1 MATVSELL
9 DELFGLNTSDK
20 NKTTSTL
27 DEILNANSVL
37 KMNEN
42 SDLIADE
49 VLILARTKMNNQHV
63 CVGGYSL
70 QQKRYVRLLT
80 FNEHYLNETEPYQ
93 VGEVYEITYQGRQN
107 IVLPHSEDVCVL
119 DSHLRSRLARQ
130 QLLGLISEIC
140 VHDDIHIRDL
150 FDGKLCWEH
159 GSGFLMQTGQITQ
172 YSVMIARLNH
182 DLFLYDSHGSVK
194 FRYIDNGSIF
204 SVKYVGVGNI
214 NSRKIPM
221 GRYLRFSLA
230 RWWDNNGCY
239 PTKRAYLQLSGI
251 Y

>member
-1 MATVSELL
+1 MDIVS
-9 DELFGLNTSDK
+9 DF
-20 NKTTSTL
+20 
-27 DEILNANSVL
+27 
-37 KMNEN
+37 
-42 SDLIADE
+42 
-49 VLILARTKMNNQHV
+49 VLILARTQMNNNHV
-63 CVGGYSL
+63 CVGGYALNSE
-70 QQKRYVRLLT
+70 RYVRLLT
-80 FNEHYLNETEPYQ
+80 EYADNQPTESLYQ
-93 VGEVYEITYQGRQN
+93 VGEVYKITYQGRQN